1 MDKLIA
7 RVHIRKAVLDVLKD
21 RVSSSEKD
29 TAKWFL
35 DCLKDYNCSIS
46 AAGVIKA
53 SGRNRFF
60 TPVLI
65 GSDVIR
71 RIYDD
76 ADFKEVETFEEFV
89 FRFNGIWIKTF
100 VSLLKEW
107 NEKYGENNE
116 TAF

>member
-53 SGRNRFF
+53 SGHNRFF

-76 ADFKEVETFEEFV
+76 AGFKEVETFEKFV